1 MTPEVAAASTAAA
14 PHAQLIQMAIAYWKS
29 RAVYAAAQ
37 LSLADHLADGF
48 MQAGELAVLTGTHE
62 RSLTRLLRVLASL
75 GIVTDGGDD
84 GFALT
89 TLGKALRCGAPGSAR
104 ATVLALSGEW
114 WWRGW
119 DHVLYSIETGKT
131 GMEKAHGTTVFEYL
145 ARQPQEASHFNEAM
159 IGFHGAEAA
168 AVAAAYDFSGCETVV
183 DVGGGTGHLLTAVL
197 ERHPRARGV
206 LADLPHVLREAP
218 ALVESHGLAC
228 RITLEAIDF
237 FTSVPGR
244 GDVYLLSHVIHD
256 WNEERCLAILRN
268 CRQAMRPGS
277 RLLIVEMVL
286 PAGDTPH
293 PGKLLDLAML
303 VMPGGQERTE
313 DEYASLLN
321 EAGFQLTR
329 VVPTGSAVS
338 IVEAVPSEE

>member
-1 MTPEVAAASTAAA
+1 MTADA

-37 LSLADHLADGF
+37 LGLADHLADGP
-48 MQAGELAVLTGTHE
+48 MQAGGLAVLTGTHE
-62 RSLTRLLRVLASL
+62 RSLYRLLRVLASL
-75 GIVTDGGDD
+75 GIVTDTGSR

-89 TLGKALRCGAPGSAR
+89 TLGQALRCGAPGSAR

-119 DHVLYSIETGKT
+119 DHVLYSIGTGKT
-131 GMEKAHGTTVFEYL
+131 GMEKAHGTTVFGYL
-145 ARQPQEASHFNEAM
+145 ASQPQEATYFNEAM

-183 DVGGGTGHLLTAVL
+183 DVGGGTGHLLAAVL
-197 ERHPRARGV
+197 ERQPRARGV
-206 LADLPHVLREAP
+206 LAELPHVLREAP
-218 ALVESHGLAC
+218 ALIESHGLTS
-228 RITLEAIDF
+228 RVSLDAIDF
-237 FTSVPGR
+237 FTSVPGG

-256 WNEERCLAILRN
+256 WNEEQCVAILRN

-313 DEYASLLN
+313 DEYATLLN
-321 EAGFQLTR
+321 QGGFRLTR
-329 VVPTGSAVS
+329 VVPTESAVS
-338 IVEAVPSEE
+338 IVEAVPKG